1 MEVELG
7 RQLAAGGRFE
17 CGVGLQDDVVAIS
30 GYRQPVGDE
39 GGVLGGGRLDK
50 VVERDRLHVRA
61 DLVESIGA
69 PLDDFE
75 VEVELGARGQRD
87 PQLPL
92 GRRFARYLAA
102 RSW

>member
-1 MEVELG
+1 MM
-7 RQLAAGGRFE
+7 F
-17 CGVGLQDDVVAIS
+17 VAIS

-39 GGVLGGGRLDK
+39 RGVLGGGRLDE

-61 DLVESIGA
+61 DLVEAIGRR
-69 PLDDFE
+69 LTTSRSRFS
-75 VEVELGARGQRD
+75 LARAGSAI
-87 PQLPL
+87 LNCPL